1 MRKGLKLLVALI
13 SLGLWMTLAF
23 AVSSASSG
31 SETKGR
37 FFFRKTCKTCHTKG
51 AAGSEITP
59 LSKTQ
64 TQWKAYFT
72 AAKHAKGKEQLI
84 KLMSAEELVDV
95 ATYLQAHASDS
106 PQPETCGK

>member
-23 AVSSASSG
+23 AVSPPSG

-51 AAGSEITP
+51 AVGGEITP
-59 LSKTQ
+59 LSRTQ

-72 AAKHAKGKEQLI
+72 SAKHAKGKEQLL
-84 KLMSAEELVDV
+84 KVMSAEELLDV

>member
-23 AVSSASSG
+23 AASSPSG

-51 AAGSEITP
+51 AVGGEITP
-59 LSKTQ
+59 LSRTQ

-72 AAKHAKGKEQLI
+72 NAKHAKGKEQLL
-84 KLMSAEELVDV
+84 KVMSAEELLDV